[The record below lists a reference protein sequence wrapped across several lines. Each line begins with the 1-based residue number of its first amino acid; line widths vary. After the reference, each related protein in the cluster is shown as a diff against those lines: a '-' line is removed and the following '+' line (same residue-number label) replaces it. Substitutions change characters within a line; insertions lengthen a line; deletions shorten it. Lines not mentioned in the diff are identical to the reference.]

1 MYITRHLTEAIQTGQ
16 RKTHAFSSKGSSS
29 RVQHHFSPS
38 YDIRISDSG
47 MQFTKNIRTII
58 FAVIAVFLIVASFT
72 GCETTKEI
80 NEDYLVVS
88 SMAVIPNEEERGAL
102 TLKIEGDYA
111 ESAWGIRSIEQETTG
126 NTIVLTGTLVSEGQG
141 AFEYEV
147 EIPPHVDVVKFNKR
161 VLWTR
166 NQKTN

>member
-166 NQKTN
+166 NRK

>member
-1 MYITRHLTEAIQTGQ
+1 MSIIKTRRTSF
-16 RKTHAFSSKGSSS
+16 FS
-29 RVQHHFSPS
+29 V
-38 YDIRISDSG
+38 
-47 MQFTKNIRTII
+47 
-58 FAVIAVFLIVASFT
+58 VAVFLIVASFA

-88 SMAVIPNEEERGAL
+88 SMAVIPNEEDHGML

-111 ESAWGIRSIEQETTG
+111 ESAWGIKSIEQETTG
-126 NTIVLTGTLVSEGQG
+126 NAIILTGTLVSEGQG

-147 EIPPHVDVVKFNKR
+147 RIPPHVDFVKFNKR

-166 NQKTN
+166 NR

>member
-1 MYITRHLTEAIQTGQ
+1 
-16 RKTHAFSSKGSSS
+16 
-29 RVQHHFSPS
+29 
-38 YDIRISDSG
+38 

-58 FAVIAVFLIVASFT
+58 FAVIVVFLTVASFT
-72 GCETTKEI
+72 GCEMTKEI
-80 NEDYLVVS
+80 DESYLVVS

-111 ESAWGIRSIEQETTG
+111 ESAWGIRNIEQETTG

-147 EIPPHVDVVKFNKR
+147 SIPPNVDVVKFYNR

-166 NQKTN
+166 NP

>member
-1 MYITRHLTEAIQTGQ
+1 M
-16 RKTHAFSSKGSSS
+16 
-29 RVQHHFSPS
+29 PN
-38 YDIRISDSG
+38 
-47 MQFTKNIRTII
+47 TKNTRTIV
-58 FAVIAVFLIVASFT
+58 FAVIAFFLTVASFT

-88 SMAVIPNEEERGAL
+88 SMAVIPNEEDRGML

-111 ESAWGIRSIEQETTG
+111 ESAWGIKSIEQETTG

-166 NQKTN
+166 NQK

>member
-1 MYITRHLTEAIQTGQ
+1 MELNSKLDEGALVCTCPEIEPLPEKTWIAFLYRLSEYHRRGEMMSNTNPI
-16 RKTHAFSSKGSSS
+16 RKT
-29 RVQHHFSPS
+29 
-38 YDIRISDSG
+38 IL
-47 MQFTKNIRTII
+47 T
-58 FAVIAVFLIVASFT
+58 VIAVFLIVASFA

-126 NTIVLTGTLVSEGQG
+126 NTIVLTGTLVSE
-141 AFEYEV
+141 AT
-147 EIPPHVDVVKFNKR
+147 D
-161 VLWTR
+161 WC
-166 NQKTN
+166 

>member
-1 MYITRHLTEAIQTGQ
+1 M
-16 RKTHAFSSKGSSS
+16 SN
-29 RVQHHFSPS
+29 
-38 YDIRISDSG
+38 
-47 MQFTKNIRTII
+47 TKNIRTVLC
-58 FAVIAVFLIVASFT
+58 AVIVVFLSVASFT

-88 SMAVIPNEEERGAL
+88 SMAVIPNEEDRGML

-111 ESAWGIRSIEQETTG
+111 ESAWGIKSIEQETTG
-126 NTIVLTGTLVSEGQG
+126 NTIILSGTLVSEGRG

-147 EIPPHVDVVKFNKR
+147 GIPPQVDVVKFNKR

-166 NQKTN
+166 NRK